1 MGQKVGSKTVTV
13 YGYARV
19 STQGQDLKD
28 QVEQLIKNGVEPDN
42 IFQEKFT
49 GTTSKR
55 PQFEALQSKLA
66 GGDELIVAKLDRL
79 GRKTS
84 DVISFLDK
92 CSNENITVN
101 VLNMGRLDNS
111 PGGRLMRNVRRLMRN
126 VISSFAEYERDMIV
140 SRTQEGKAYAKQH
153 NPHYREGRPKRR
165 ITDRYQA
172 IYEYSLK
179 HSIKETALATGVSE
193 STVKRIRRQINHLN
207 LLFRKDQTTCKVT
220 QPQVH

>member
-111 PGGRLMRNVRRLMRN
+111 PGGRLMRNVN
-126 VISSFAEYERDMIV
+126 
-140 SRTQEGKAYAKQH
+140 
-153 NPHYREGRPKRR
+153 
-165 ITDRYQA
+165 
-172 IYEYSLK
+172 
-179 HSIKETALATGVSE
+179 
-193 STVKRIRRQINHLN
+193 
-207 LLFRKDQTTCKVT
+207 
-220 QPQVH
+220 

>member
-1 MGQKVGSKTVTV
+1 M
-13 YGYARV
+13 
-19 STQGQDLKD
+19 
-28 QVEQLIKNGVEPDN
+28 
-42 IFQEKFT
+42 
-49 GTTSKR
+49 
-55 PQFEALQSKLA
+55 
-66 GGDELIVAKLDRL
+66 

-111 PGGRLMRNVRRLMRN
+111 PGGRLMRN

-193 STVKRIRRQINHLN
+193 STVKRIRRQINH
-207 LLFRKDQTTCKVT
+207 
-220 QPQVH
+220 

>member
-111 PGGRLMRNVRRLMRN
+111 PGGRLMRNV
-126 VISSFAEYERDMIV
+126 ISSFAEYERDMIV
-140 SRTQEGKAYAKQH
+140 SRNQEGKAYAKQH

>member
-1 MGQKVGSKTVTV
+1 MLGQKVRSKSMTV

-19 STQGQDLKD
+19 STRSQELKD
-28 QVEQLIKNGVEPDN
+28 QVEQLVKNGVEPCN
-42 IFQEKFT
+42 IYQEKFT
-49 GTTSKR
+49 GTTAKR
-55 PQFEALQSKLA
+55 PKFEKLQSKLK

-111 PGGRLMRNVRRLMRN
+111 PGGRLMRNV
-126 VISSFAEYERDMIV
+126 ISSFAEYERDMIV
-140 SRTQEGKAYAKQH
+140 SRTQEGKEYAKHH

-165 ITDRYQA
+165 ITDRYRA
-172 IYEYSLK
+172 VYEYSLK
-179 HSIKETALATGVSE
+179 HSIKETALATGISE
-193 STVKRIRRQINHLN
+193 STVKRIRRQI
-207 LLFRKDQTTCKVT
+207 RQE
-220 QPQVH
+220 